1 MVGLVEEY
9 HAFRELFDFTAESQ
23 FETCLNKGLKEASV
37 DLNLKK
43 IDNIANIV
51 STDGSIDAEIDWDS
65 FSIPPYKFSHYS
77 LPLCSKDIR
86 STLKV
91 ILMFYIDFH
100 IF

>member
-1 MVGLVEEY
+1 MIGIVEKN

-23 FETCLNKGLKEASV
+23 FETCLKEGLKEASR

-51 STDGSIDAEIDWDS
+51 NANGITDAEIDWDS

-91 ILMFYIDFH
+91 ISMIYLYFS
-100 IF
+100 